1 MSASP
6 TPDLN
11 GTGNLKTTSADTHV
25 SDEKMDQIR
34 ELLFGDFAKQS
45 ELRVAALE
53 ARVRELEGALQQ
65 RLDALEGRLEAVSRE
80 IGAEQ
85 SRSFD
90 EIARGVMELGEHIK
104 RIRSE

>member
-11 GTGNLKTTSADTHV
+11 GTGDLRATGADGRV

-34 ELLFGDFAKQS
+34 DLLFGDFAKQS

-53 ARVRELEGALQQ
+53 TRVRELEGALQQ
-65 RLDALEGRLEAVSRE
+65 RLEALEGRLEAMSRE